1 MWDGGCWMCRS
12 DSAIGFPRTASRA
25 EYRAF
30 TMIEVVVVVIVL
42 AVLAGL
48 AVPRLIGSS
57 NRRGR
62 REAESIAA
70 LLTQAVRRQ
79 MLTTQRVAV
88 DFDSSDGRVLVSTL
102 KPSDLSNF
110 DARDRQWVGDPLLP
124 AVALEASELASV
136 SSNAST
142 LNARHFHA
150 ELSDAGGRVSFS
162 MVLRDIA
169 SGSMWTIRLPLASD
183 RAVLTE
189 GQGQRTDADGDADS
203 IDLDQAGRRDSP
215 W

>member
-1 MWDGGCWMCRS
+1 
-12 DSAIGFPRTASRA
+12 
-25 EYRAF
+25 
-30 TMIEVVVVVIVL
+30 MIEVVVVVIVL

-62 REAESIAA
+62 QEAESVAA

-88 DFDSSDGRVLVSTL
+88 DYDSSDGRLSVSTL
-102 KPSDLSNF
+102 KPSDLTNF
-110 DARDRQWVGDPLLP
+110 DARDRQWIGDPLLP
-124 AVALEASELASV
+124 PVALEAAELASA
-136 SSNAST
+136 SSNASA
-142 LNARHFHA
+142 LNAGHFHA

-162 MVLRDIA
+162 MVLRDVS

-183 RAVLTE
+183 RAVLSE
-189 GQGQRTDADGDADS
+189 GRDLRTDTDGDADT